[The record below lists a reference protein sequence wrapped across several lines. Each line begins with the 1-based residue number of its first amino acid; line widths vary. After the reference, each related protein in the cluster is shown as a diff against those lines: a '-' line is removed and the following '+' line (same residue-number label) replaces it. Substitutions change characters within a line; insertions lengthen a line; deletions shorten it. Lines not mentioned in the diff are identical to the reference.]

1 MPFTVSSVTDHHSQ
15 APSAGWNAPYEIALL
30 VLSVVMFLAFLLW
43 EKRYAKD
50 PIMPLSVFQAPT
62 FTALVFV
69 VLLVRLATVGVLL
82 AVNTLTH

>member
-1 MPFTVSSVTDHHSQ
+1 
-15 APSAGWNAPYEIALL
+15 
-30 VLSVVMFLAFLLW
+30 MFLAFLLW

-69 VLLVRLATVGVLL
+69 VLLVRLATVGALL
-82 AVNTLTH
+82 AVDTLTH